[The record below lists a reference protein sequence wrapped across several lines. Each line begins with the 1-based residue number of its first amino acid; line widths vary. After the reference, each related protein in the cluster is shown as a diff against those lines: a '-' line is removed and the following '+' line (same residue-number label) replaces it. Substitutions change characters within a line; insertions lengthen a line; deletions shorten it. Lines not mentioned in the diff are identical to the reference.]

1 MIKKGLNVALMGVL
15 GLAIVGCDGQQKKTS
30 ETKESINITKNM
42 EQAVYTKKFTN
53 KDFYKDGKFQGDV
66 ALKAYEDM
74 LSFYGIHLF
83 IISLPAK
90 KLRTARSCPSARLA
104 LSQLNIS

>member
-42 EQAVYTKKFTN
+42 EQAVYTKKGTN
-53 KDFYKDGKFQGDV
+53 KDF
-66 ALKAYEDM
+66 
-74 LSFYGIHLF
+74 
-83 IISLPAK
+83 
-90 KLRTARSCPSARLA
+90 
-104 LSQLNIS
+104 